1 MPFVTEE
8 LWQRLKR
15 REGDATISITKAR
28 FPVEDTSYN
37 NDEADKEFDLVFS
50 IIKAARSLMVEY
62 SITKNA
68 KGKSAIMKTGFNLML
83 CCWVDMGQD
92 IKAKPEYSLQFMSK
106 SAILRLQRL

>member
-8 LWQRLKR
+8 LWQRLNR

-68 KGKSAIMKTGFNLML
+68 KGKSSMIKTGFQPNTLL
-83 CCWVDMGQD
+83 LGGHASRH
-92 IKAKPEYSLQFMSK
+92 KG
-106 SAILRLQRL
+106 